1 MSALTHLLAGRLWSP
16 GGFEESVQLGF
27 SAGRVCAWDVLP
39 PHPPGAD
46 GVFDARDAIVVPG
59 LVDIQ
64 VNGALGWSFQS
75 QHRAH
80 FDAIVAHHL
89 NAGTTTFLPTL
100 VTADETTLTDSLAL
114 LADYCL
120 ASTTATLPGIHLEGP
135 FLSPEK
141 AGAHDPAALRLPD
154 GPLLARFLAAAN
166 RQIRI
171 VTLAPELPG
180 SLELIRTLASRGIV
194 VSAGHSAATYAQM
207 QAAADAGLRFITHAG
222 NASDWPHRAPRP
234 EGFWGS
240 EPGLVGTL
248 LADERLSGSVILD
261 GFHFHPSLVAPLAR
275 LKAPHGLVITS
286 DASTVAGCP
295 PGEYSGGGLLATVHA
310 AGYATSGRD
319 GRWLAGSTI
328 TLLEAV
334 RRGVALA
341 GLSLHTAVRLASAA
355 PAHHLGLSKRKGH
368 LGIGADAD
376 CLVLNEDLSLR
387 CVIAGGKVISKLS
400 ISEMGYVGEGASTV
414 SKNVPGIA

>member
-1 MSALTHLLAGRLWSP
+1 MSALHHLLAGRLWCAA
-16 GGFEESVQLGF
+16 GFEESVRLTF
-27 SAGRVCAWDVLP
+27 AAGRVSARDALP
-39 PHPPGAD
+39 PQPPSGG

-64 VNGALGWSFQS
+64 VNGALGWSFQA
-75 QHRAH
+75 QHREH

-89 NAGTTTFLPTL
+89 DAGTTTFLPTL
-100 VTADETTLTDSLAL
+100 VTADEETLAASLAI
-114 LADYCL
+114 LADYCAASPL
-120 ASTTATLPGIHLEGP
+120 AATLPGIHLEGP

-154 GPLLARFLAAAN
+154 GPLLARFVAAA
-166 RQIRI
+166 RGQIRI

-180 SLELIRTLASRGIV
+180 SLELIRALAGQAII

-207 QAAADAGLRFITHAG
+207 QAAADAGLTFITHAG

-234 EGFWGS
+234 EGFLGS
-240 EPGLVGTL
+240 EPGLVGSL
-248 LADERLSGSVILD
+248 LADDRLSGSVILD
-261 GFHFHPSLVAPLAR
+261 GFHFHPALVPPLAK

-295 PGEYSGGGLLATVHA
+295 PGEYSGGGLHATVHA
-310 AGYATSGRD
+310 PGYATSGRD

-328 TLLEAV
+328 TLLDAV
-334 RRGVALA
+334 RRGVTLA
-341 GLSLHTAVRLASAA
+341 GLSLHNAVRLASAV
-355 PAHHLGLSKRKGH
+355 PAHHLGLAERKGH
-368 LGIGADAD
+368 LGVGADAD

-387 CVIAGGKVISKLS
+387 AVIVGGRIVKRK
-400 ISEMGYVGEGASTV
+400 T
-414 SKNVPGIA
+414 

>member
-16 GGFEESVQLGF
+16 AGFAEGVQLTF
-27 SAGRVCAWDVLP
+27 AAGRVSAWDALP
-39 PHPPGAD
+39 PRLPSGD
-46 GVFDARDAIVVPG
+46 GVFDARDAFVVPG
-59 LVDIQ
+59 LVDVQ
-64 VNGALGWSFQS
+64 VNGALGWSFQA

-89 NAGTTTFLPTL
+89 AAGTTTFLPTL
-100 VTADETTLTDSLAL
+100 VTADETTLTESLSV
-114 LADYCL
+114 LADYCA
-120 ASTTATLPGIHLEGP
+120 ASPAATLPGIHLEGP

-154 GPLLARFLAAAN
+154 GPLLQRLLTAAKG
-166 RQIRI
+166 QIRMC
-171 VTLAPELPG
+171 TLAPELPG
-180 SLELIRTLASRGIV
+180 SLELIRALAGLGIV
-194 VSAGHSAATYAQM
+194 VAAGHSAATFAQM
-207 QAAADAGLRFITHAG
+207 QAGVEAGLSFVTHAG

-240 EPGLVGTL
+240 EPGLVGSL
-248 LADERLSGSVILD
+248 LADDRLSGSVILD
-261 GFHFHPSLVAPLAR
+261 GFHFHPALVPPLAK
-275 LKAPHGLVITS
+275 LKAPHGLIITS

-328 TLLEAV
+328 TLLQAMQRAV
-334 RRGVALA
+334 TLS
-341 GLSLHTAVRLASAA
+341 GLSLHAAVGLASAA
-355 PAHHLGLSKRKGH
+355 PAHHLRLAQRKGH

-387 CVIAGGKVISKLS
+387 AVIVGGRL
-400 ISEMGYVGEGASTV
+400 TTDR
-414 SKNVPGIA
+414 

>member
-1 MSALTHLLAGRLWSP
+1 MSVITHLLAGRVWSP
-16 GGFEESVQLGF
+16 AGVEEGVQLTF
-27 SAGRVCAWDVLP
+27 AAGRVSAWDALS
-39 PHPPGAD
+39 PHQSSGD
-46 GVFDARDAIVVPG
+46 GVLDARDALVVPG
-59 LVDIQ
+59 LVDVQ

-100 VTADETTLTDSLAL
+100 VTADEATLTESLSV
-114 LADYCL
+114 LADYCVKSKS
-120 ASTTATLPGIHLEGP
+120 AALPGIHLEGP

-154 GPLLARFLAAAN
+154 GPLLARFLTAAN
-166 RQIRI
+166 GQIRI

-180 SLELIRTLASRGIV
+180 SLELIRTLAGQGIL
-194 VSAGHSAATYAQM
+194 VSAGHSAATFAQM
-207 QAAADAGLRFITHAG
+207 QAAADAGLTFITHAG

-240 EPGLVGTL
+240 EPGLVGSL
-248 LADERLSGSVILD
+248 LADDRLSGSVILD
-261 GFHFHPSLVAPLAR
+261 GFHFHPALVAPLVK

-310 AGYATSGRD
+310 GGYATSGRD

-328 TLLEAV
+328 TLLDAV
-334 RRGVALA
+334 RRAVTLA
-341 GLSLHTAVRLASAA
+341 GLSLHTAVGLAAA
-355 PAHHLGLSKRKGH
+355 TPAYHLGLAERKGH
-368 LGIGADAD
+368 LGLGADAD

-387 CVIAGGKVISKLS
+387 AVIVGGEVN
-400 ISEMGYVGEGASTV
+400 SEQ
-414 SKNVPGIA
+414 